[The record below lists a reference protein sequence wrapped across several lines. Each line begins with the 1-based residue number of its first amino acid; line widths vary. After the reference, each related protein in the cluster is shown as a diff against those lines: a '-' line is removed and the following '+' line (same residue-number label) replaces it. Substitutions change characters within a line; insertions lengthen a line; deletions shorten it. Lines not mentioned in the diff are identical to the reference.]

1 VNDDS
6 TARKSLFALIAD
18 LPRLVIG
25 QVRNEIEQL
34 KSEMIAKLKHV
45 GIGAGLFIGA
55 GFVAF
60 CLFAVL
66 ITAAILAFATVVPG
80 WLAALIVAAIL
91 LVIMVVLL
99 LIGVRQVKRG
109 VPPTPTKTI
118 TSVKKDV
125 NAITGLG
132 KRESR

>member
-1 VNDDS
+1 
-6 TARKSLFALIAD
+6 
-18 LPRLVIG
+18 
-25 QVRNEIEQL
+25 
-34 KSEMIAKLKHV
+34 
-45 GIGAGLFIGA
+45 
-55 GFVAF
+55 
-60 CLFAVL
+60 LFAVL